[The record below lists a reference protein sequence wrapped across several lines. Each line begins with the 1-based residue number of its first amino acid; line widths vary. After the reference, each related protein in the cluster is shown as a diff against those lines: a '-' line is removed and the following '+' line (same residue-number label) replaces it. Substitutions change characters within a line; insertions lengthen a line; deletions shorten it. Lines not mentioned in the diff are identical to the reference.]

1 MNGFPTHPEGVTAEW
16 LTERLRA
23 AGELD
28 HGRVTSVSWQP
39 IGTGQVGDSAR
50 FTLSY
55 EGDADPPTLAG
66 KFPAADP
73 TSRGTAAAFGL

>member
-1 MNGFPTHPEGVTAEW
+1 MSGFPIHPEAVTPEW

-28 HGRVTSVSWQP
+28 AGRVTSVAWNA

-50 FTLSY
+50 FTLES
-55 EGDADPPTLAG
+55 EGGQGPATLAG
-66 KFPAADP
+66 KFPAADA
-73 TSRGTAAAFGL
+73 TR